1 MNRFRVLANLA
12 TVGNG
17 AMGAVA
23 IAYVLLGNSII
34 AIGFLIVAIL
44 FDGADGWLARQAN
57 TPGTAFGRIA
67 DSTADAVS
75 FGLAPAVLI
84 AVHHFD
90 IATWGSLGSWP
101 VVVGA
106 LFLVL
111 ALSRLAYFTLRGF
124 AHPYFVG
131 ASTPQ
136 ATLGVALSL
145 LLLVRPGYLGNSPL
159 AFLLLATGLAAL
171 MVVPLKFPKV
181 RRGQRLRPA
190 MILTTAF
197 LPIAL
202 VPIQFAPATGSPLYL
217 LSEAGTIA
225 AAVGMGVYFVLG
237 PFYYSP
243 GATAPEGRDD

>member
-17 AMGAVA
+17 AMGALA

-34 AIGFLIVAIL
+34 AIGLLVVAIL
-44 FDGADGWLARQAN
+44 FDGADGWLARKAK

-75 FGLAPAVLI
+75 FGLAPAALI

-90 IATWGSLGSWP
+90 VTAWGPLGPWP
-101 VVVGA
+101 LVVGA
-106 LFLVL
+106 LFLAL
-111 ALSRLAYFTLRGF
+111 ALSRLGYFTLRGF

-136 ATLGVALSL
+136 ATLGVALGL

-159 AFLLLATGLAAL
+159 AFLVLAAALAVL

-202 VPIQFAPATGSPLYL
+202 VPIQFAPAAGSPLYL
-217 LSEAGTIA
+217 ISEVGTVA
-225 AAVGMGVYFVLG
+225 AAIGMGVYFVLG

-243 GATAPEGRDD
+243 GATAPVGTHD